1 MLSHLTDPLEAD
13 IFKSARYM
21 SLCLEDL
28 AADCR
33 EAAGSAPPIPV
44 TVPKTGASRRS
55 ESVLGAMEEEMG

>member
-1 MLSHLTDPLEAD
+1 
-13 IFKSARYM
+13 M

-55 ESVLGAMEEEMG
+55 ERVLGAMEEEMG